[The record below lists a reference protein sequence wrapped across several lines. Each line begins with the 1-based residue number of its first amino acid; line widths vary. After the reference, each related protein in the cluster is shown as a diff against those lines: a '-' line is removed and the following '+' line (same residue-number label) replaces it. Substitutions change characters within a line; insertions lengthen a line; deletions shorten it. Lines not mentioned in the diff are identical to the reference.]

1 MFLVVDDLPPATV
14 TSPACRS
21 GIIAGMSETPAED
34 VPQTLAAFN
43 GHSTPARQTAEGVA
57 EIATAL
63 AQFPQVL
70 AAVLRQVQV
79 QTRQHLCAQCL
90 IVRIGWEALHGREL
104 KAAIAAA
111 GAAFG
116 LPEGDPR
123 AGQLDP
129 APHLPP
135 DLKPGGPQGIPPL
148 TAAVTTVGG
157 TEVCSEHIPGR
168 PGSQKLLIATGALSA
183 SALAGLG

>member
-1 MFLVVDDLPPATV
+1 MTDSSAEIPP
-14 TSPACRS
+14 
-21 GIIAGMSETPAED
+21 
-34 VPQTLAAFN
+34 AFN
-43 GHSTPARQTAEGVA
+43 GSAYPARQTAKSVA
-57 EIATAL
+57 EIAEAL
-63 AQFPQVL
+63 SQFPQLLATVL
-70 AAVLRQVQV
+70 QRVQV
-79 QTRQHLCAQCL
+79 QTRQHLCAQCV
-90 IVRIGWEALHGREL
+90 IVRIGWEAVHGREL

-116 LPEGDPR
+116 LAEGDPR

-129 APHLPP
+129 APHLPEN
-135 DLKPGGPQGIPPL
+135 LRPGQPNGLPPL

-168 PGSQKLLIATGALSA
+168 PGSQKLLIATGALSP

>member
-1 MFLVVDDLPPATV
+1 MTD
-14 TSPACRS
+14 SPA
-21 GIIAGMSETPAED
+21 ETP
-34 VPQTLAAFN
+34 PGFN
-43 GHSTPARQTAEGVA
+43 GSGHAARQAAQGIA
-57 EIATAL
+57 EISDAL
-63 AQFPQVL
+63 SQFPQVL
-70 AAVLRQVQV
+70 AAVLRQVPVQV

-90 IVRIGWEALHGREL
+90 IARIGWEAKYGQQL

-116 LPEGDPR
+116 LAEGDPR

-129 APHLPP
+129 APHLPEN
-135 DLKPGGPQGIPPL
+135 LRPGQPQGLPPL

-168 PGSQKLLIATGALSA
+168 PGSQKLLIATGALSP

>member
-1 MFLVVDDLPPATV
+1 MADS
-14 TSPACRS
+14 SPE
-21 GIIAGMSETPAED
+21 IP
-34 VPQTLAAFN
+34 AAFN
-43 GHSTPARQTAEGVA
+43 GSGYTAKQAAQG
-57 EIATAL
+57 IADISAAL
-63 AQFPQVL
+63 AQFPQIL

-79 QTRQHLCAQCL
+79 QTRQHLCAPCL
-90 IVRIGWEALHGREL
+90 IARIGWEATYGQQL
-104 KAAIAAA
+104 KAAIGAA

-116 LPEGDPR
+116 LAEGDPR

-129 APHLPP
+129 APHLPEN
-135 DLKPGGPQGIPPL
+135 LRPGQPQGLPPL

-168 PGSQKLLIATGALSA
+168 PGSQKLLIATGALSP